1 MVCTYCHGT
10 GFKGQVGVFEF
21 LEMNMDLAN
30 ALRANNS
37 IEFIQRV
44 KEDPNHRSLTQCGLE
59 AVKQGIT
66 TVREVIRII
75 GEETE

>member
-1 MVCTYCHGT
+1 
-10 GFKGQVGVFEF
+10 
-21 LEMNMDLAN
+21 MDLAN

-66 TVREVIRII
+66 TVSEVIRII